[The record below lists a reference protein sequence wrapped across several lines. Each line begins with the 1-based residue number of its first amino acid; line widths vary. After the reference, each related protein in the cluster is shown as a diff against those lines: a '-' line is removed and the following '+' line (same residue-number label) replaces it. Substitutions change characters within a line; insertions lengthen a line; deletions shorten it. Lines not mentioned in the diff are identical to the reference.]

1 MHFFQKFKSR
11 KKDAIYPQNK
21 LMPADPYT
29 KARHH
34 MLVENFQRVAALL
47 YKGMKFKDPEAYNEI
62 NKILDNYEKALE
74 GDYFGGGAKF
84 LLKCDQALYILISSK
99 FKENK
104 LALLTS

>member
-1 MHFFQKFKSR
+1 
-11 KKDAIYPQNK
+11 
-21 LMPADPYT
+21 MPADPYT

-74 GDYFGGGAKF
+74 GDYFGGRIFLLEFNFNVTIYYSSILKF
-84 LLKCDQALYILISSK
+84 LYPISK
-99 FKENK
+99 QRKTGW
-104 LALLTS
+104 LR